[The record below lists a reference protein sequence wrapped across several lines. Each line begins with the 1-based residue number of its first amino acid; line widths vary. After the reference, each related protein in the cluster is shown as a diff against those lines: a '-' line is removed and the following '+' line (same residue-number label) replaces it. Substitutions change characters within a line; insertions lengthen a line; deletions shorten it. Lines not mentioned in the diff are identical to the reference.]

1 MIDYG
6 ELSFVITGDSSADD
20 ILTELK
26 QGEYQ
31 ESNSGESRFRGLQD
45 NHGKIAYISC
55 RIYHLPA
62 EKQSQNLLP
71 ANNSR

>member
-6 ELSFVITGDSSADD
+6 ELSFVITGDSYADD

-45 NHGKIAYISC
+45 IDGKITYINC
-55 RIYHLPA
+55 WNYDGGRDY
-62 EKQSQNLLP
+62 
-71 ANNSR
+71 RDY